1 MFWYTTNVVYQNKIS
16 HTFTHN
22 PPPHTHT
29 HLHTHTHTL
38 SHHLAADLT
47 GTVQRPTT
55 RLGLQ
60 SLLGG
65 LVAGLARLV
74 SEPW

>member
-1 MFWYTTNVVYQNKIS
+1 MLFVGQNLIKICVVSLQLAILTKIS
-16 HTFTHN
+16 RKA
-22 PPPHTHT
+22 
-29 HLHTHTHTL
+29 HTHTL

-47 GTVQRPTT
+47 GAVRRPTT
-55 RLGLQ
+55 RLSLQ